1 VSENV
6 SEDCKRHLELVIPVA
21 DVEAETTKVVQELQ
35 KKVKM
40 PGFRPG
46 KVPLSLI
53 RKNFDSDIRQE
64 VIEKVGS
71 RYFRQAAEKDNLKVV
86 GSPHLHDVHFHD
98 GEPLKLTVHFEVAPD
113 FELGDYREIEIPYE
127 EPAVTPEDIEK
138 RLEGLRDQRA
148 EYVNVDPRPV
158 EDGDYAV
165 VSLESLSGL
174 SGEPIKQDEVMLHV
188 GAEETVAAFTEN
200 LRGMTP
206 GEEKEIDVAYAE
218 DYAQERLAGK
228 TVKFRAALKVIRRKE
243 LPELNDD
250 FAKDLGDFQNLEEL
264 REAVRKNIFAERE
277 YEAQRNAKDA
287 IVDKLVDAHEFPV
300 PEAYL
305 DRQIEI
311 NVETYL
317 RAAAAQGV
325 DPRKMNLDWAKIK
338 EAQKGKA
345 TRDVRASLILD
356 KVADR
361 EAIMATNEDV
371 DREVQRYARQERE
384 PVAAVRM
391 KLEKDGSLGR
401 IASRIRTEKTLNFLF
416 EHARKTA
423 AAPAAAE

>member
-1 VSENV
+1 MSE
-6 SEDCKRHLELVIPVA
+6 ECKRHLEITIPVA
-21 DVEAETTKVVQELQ
+21 EVEAETAKVVQDLQ

-46 KVPLSLI
+46 KVPLSII

-64 VIEKVGS
+64 VIEKAGS

-86 GSPHLHDVHFHD
+86 GNPHLHDVEFKE

-113 FELGDYREIEIPYE
+113 FELGSYQDIEVPYD
-127 EPAVTPEDIEK
+127 EPAVTEEEIEK
-138 RLEGLRDQRA
+138 RLEGLRDSRA
-148 EYVNVDPRPV
+148 EYINVDPKPV

-165 VSLESLSGL
+165 VSLESVAGL

-188 GAEETVAAFTEN
+188 GAEDTVAAFSEN
-200 LRGMTP
+200 LRGMNP
-206 GEEKEIDVAYAE
+206 GEEKEIEVAYPA

-243 LPELNDD
+243 LPELNDE
-250 FAKDLGDFQNLEEL
+250 FAKDLGDFQNLDEL
-264 REAVRKNIFAERE
+264 REAVRKSIFAERE
-277 YEAQRNAKDA
+277 FESQRNAKDA
-287 IVDKLVDAHEFPV
+287 IVGKLVDTHEFPI

-311 NVETYL
+311 NVESYL

-325 DPRKMNLDWAKIK
+325 DPRKLNLDWGKIK
-338 EAQKGKA
+338 EAQKDKA

-356 KVADR
+356 KIAER

-371 DREVQRYARQERE
+371 DREVQRYARQQRE
-384 PVAAVRM
+384 PVAAARM

-401 IASRIRTEKTLNFLF
+401 IASRIRTEKTLNYLF

-423 AAPAAAE
+423 PAPAPAE